1 MAEINHQSGQY
12 KTDLEAVLDAMLV
25 DITAIR
31 TQVVALVADVAGIV
45 AEWNTLTT
53 KLNADAGVTDTNYA
67 AATAK
72 TAVNPAALTT
82 TT

>member
-1 MAEINHQSGQY
+1 MAEINHQTALY
-12 KTDLEAVLDAMLV
+12 RVDHEAVLDALLA

-31 TQVVALVADVAGIV
+31 TQVVALVADVTGIV